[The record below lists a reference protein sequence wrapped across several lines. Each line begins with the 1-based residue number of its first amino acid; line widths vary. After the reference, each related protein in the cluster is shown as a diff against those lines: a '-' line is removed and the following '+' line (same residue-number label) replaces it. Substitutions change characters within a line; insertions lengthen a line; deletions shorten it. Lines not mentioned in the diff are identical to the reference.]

1 MSESFFGFFRRVW
14 LSGFPIQLVRAICV
28 AAVFELLVYLINRW
42 VRRRLGPV
50 LLRDVEDAPAAR
62 VKRRRMLVAVPSL
75 LVRGTLYVIALL
87 MILRI
92 FGLRTSAE
100 LIPIAFALIVIG
112 LVAARHQLQ
121 DAMAGYLILCDH
133 IYNEGDEV
141 TLGEVR
147 GRVEEITLRRTRLR
161 TDDGEQITVPHRQV
175 STVINHS
182 RATKPPPRPTR
193 SE

>member
-62 VKRRRMLVAVPSL
+62 VKRRRMLVAIPSL

-112 LVAARHQLQ
+112 LVAGRHLLQ

-133 IYNEGDEV
+133 VYNEGDEV

-161 TDDGEQITVPHRQV
+161 TADGEQISVPHRQV
-175 STVINHS
+175 SVVVNHS
-182 RATKPPPRPTR
+182 RATKPSPRPTQ